1 MKYGFV
7 IDHRRCIGCHAC
19 TVACKSENEVPI
31 GAYRTWVK
39 YIEQGQYPDAR
50 RSFAVLRCNH
60 CEDAP
65 CITICPVTALFK
77 RDDGIVDFDGRQ
89 CIGCKACMQ
98 ACPYDALYI
107 NPYTNTAEKCN
118 FCAHRVELGLEP
130 ACVVVCPEQA
140 IIAGDLDNPLSKI
153 SSLIASEKTEV
164 RKPEALTRPKLFYIE
179 ASPAALKP
187 LEQTHSG
194 GYLWAERKADPVLDD
209 QEAVFHAE
217 AKARTTYDVAHE
229 RPWGWKVSA
238 YLFTKS
244 ISAGAFIV
252 AALAL
257 TFTQS
262 MNRWLFDL
270 AAPLAALVLLAAT
283 TALLVLDLKRPER
296 FLSIL
301 LRPQWKSWLVLG
313 GYTLVGFGAVV
324 SLWLGAYLFDLESV
338 RPPLM
343 WAGVALAG
351 LTAGY
356 SAFLFRQARGRVFWN
371 SPLVFPHLII
381 QSLVAGAAVLL
392 LIGITR
398 SFLIGLAMEEASFRF
413 LSYELAGAL
422 IAHAIILAGEL
433 FGPEESSERARAIRL
448 ITRGIFRNG
457 FLRGAVVL
465 GIAAPLVAISLSLG
479 LANSVEPVFTMLASL
494 CSLVGLFYWEHT
506 WVQAGQA
513 VPLS

>member
-19 TVACKSENEVPI
+19 TVACKSENEVPL
-31 GAYRTWVK
+31 GSYRTWVK
-39 YIEQGQYPDAR
+39 YVEQGQYPDTS

-60 CEDAP
+60 CENAP
-65 CITICPVTALFK
+65 CVTICPVTALFK
-77 RDDGIVDFDGRQ
+77 RDNGIVDFDGRR

-107 NPYTNTAEKCN
+107 NPFTNTAEKCN
-118 FCAHRVELGLEP
+118 FCAHRVELGLQP

-153 SSLIASEKTEV
+153 SSLIASENTQV
-164 RKPEALTRPKLFYIE
+164 RKPEAQTLPKLYYIE
-179 ASPAALKP
+179 TSSAALKP
-187 LEQTHSG
+187 VEQTHSG
-194 GYLWAERKADPVLDD
+194 GYIWAEQKPDPIRDD
-209 QEAVFHAE
+209 QEAMFQAE
-217 AKARTTYDVAHE
+217 TKARTTYDVAHD

-244 ISAGAFIV
+244 VSAGAFIV

-257 TFTQS
+257 TLSQT
-262 MNRWLFDL
+262 MNRWLFDV
-270 AAPLAALVLLAAT
+270 AAPIVALAFLAVT

-301 LRPQWKSWLVLG
+301 FRPQWKSWLVLG
-313 GYTLVGFGAVV
+313 GYTLLAFGGVV
-324 SLWLGAYLFDLESV
+324 SIWLGAYVLEIDLI

-343 WAGVALAG
+343 WLGVILAA

-371 SPLVFPHLII
+371 SPLVLPHLLV
-381 QSLVAGAAVLL
+381 QSLIAGAAGLLIVAMGRSL
-392 LIGITR
+392 LIGAPMEPASLNFLTYELLGSLIAHGVFISGELFSSDESIERHRTIRLITHGIFR
-398 SFLIGLAMEEASFRF
+398 KMFLRGAILIGLAAPIAAV
-413 LSYELAGAL
+413 AGAL
-422 IAHAIILAGEL
+422 FLPEPLASYL
-433 FGPEESSERARAIRL
+433 
-448 ITRGIFRNG
+448 
-457 FLRGAVVL
+457 VL
-465 GIAAPLVAISLSLG
+465 TASFLSLLG
-479 LANSVEPVFTMLASL
+479 VF
-494 CSLVGLFYWEHT
+494 CWEHT